1 MADPDVL
8 IDLLKRDDGGSSAD
22 EVSDRLSLI
31 LHDLRMGGSWKRT
44 NRGRLRRTEE
54 MLCTHLPPELRR
66 KLNFLDI
73 GASDGITTLD
83 AVRTL
88 RRAFGG
94 EVQAFIA
101 DRNVWLLRYRQG
113 PLVEYRAVDGEPIMA
128 RFGPLGIRLARQ
140 RRLTENSSDSLARAY
155 LRLTRFRPS
164 MRLDARMSL
173 VNPAAKSDPAIIVV
187 EFDCCIYQ
195 ESLKGTMS
203 AVRASNVLN
212 LGYFGLPELRQAV
225 TNIHAY
231 LREGGCLVV
240 SRNDDQPD
248 SEVENGSVWLRE
260 RGRFRWLQDFGASSE
275 IRSVVDD
282 WPQS

>member
-1 MADPDVL
+1 MVDPDVL
-8 IDLLKRDDGGSSAD
+8 VDLLKRDDAGSSTD
-22 EVSDRLSLI
+22 EVSDRFSLI

-54 MLCTHLPPELRR
+54 MLCAHLPPGFRR

-94 EVQAFIA
+94 KVQAFLA
-101 DRNVWLLRYRQG
+101 DRNVWLLRYRRG
-113 PLVEYRAVDGEPIMA
+113 PLVEYRAADGEPIMA

-140 RRLTENSSDSLARAY
+140 RHLAENSRDPLARAY
-155 LRLTRFRPS
+155 LRLARLRES

-173 VNPAAKSDPAIIVV
+173 VNPAAKSDPAIIVI
-187 EFDCCIYQ
+187 EFDCGIYQ

-212 LGYFGLPELRQAV
+212 HGYFGLPELRQAV

-231 LREGGCLVV
+231 LREAGCLVI

-248 SEVENGSVWLRE
+248 SEVENGSVWQRE
-260 RGRFRWLQDFGASSE
+260 GSRFRWLQDFGAGSE

-282 WPQS
+282 WSQS

>member
-1 MADPDVL
+1 
-8 IDLLKRDDGGSSAD
+8 
-22 EVSDRLSLI
+22 
-31 LHDLRMGGSWKRT
+31 
-44 NRGRLRRTEE
+44 

-94 EVQAFIA
+94 EVQAFLA
-101 DRNVWLLRYRQG
+101 DRNVWLLRYRRG

-140 RRLTENSSDSLARAY
+140 RRLGENSRDPLARAY
-155 LRLTRFRPS
+155 LRLARLRES

-173 VNPAAKSDPAIIVV
+173 VNPAAKSDPAIIVI
-187 EFDCCIYQ
+187 EFDCGIYQ

-212 LGYFGLPELRQAV
+212 LGYFGLPELRRAV
-225 TNIHAY
+225 TNIHTY
-231 LREGGCLVV
+231 LREAGCLVI
-240 SRNDDQPD
+240 SRNDDQLD
-248 SEVENGSVWLRE
+248 SEVENGSVWVRE
-260 RGRFRWLQDFGASSE
+260 GGRFRWLQDFGAGSE

-282 WPQS
+282 WSQS

>member
-8 IDLLKRDDGGSSAD
+8 VDLLKRDDAGSSAD
-22 EVSDRLSLI
+22 EVSDRFSLI

-94 EVQAFIA
+94 EVQAFLA

-113 PLVEYRAVDGEPIMA
+113 PLVEYRAVDGEPIIA

-140 RRLTENSSDSLARAY
+140 RRLAKNSRDPLARAY
-155 LRLTRFRPS
+155 LRLTRLRES

-173 VNPAAKSDPAIIVV
+173 VNPAAKSDPAIIII
-187 EFDCCIYQ
+187 EFDCCVYR

-212 LGYFGLPELRQAV
+212 LGYFRLPDLRQAV

-231 LREGGCLVV
+231 LREAGCLVI
-240 SRNDDQPD
+240 SRNDDQPER
-248 SEVENGSVWLRE
+248 SEES
-260 RGRFRWLQDFGASSE
+260 RGGKE
-275 IRSVVDD
+275 CE
-282 WPQS
+282 

>member
-8 IDLLKRDDGGSSAD
+8 GDLLKRDDAGSSAD
-22 EVSDRLSLI
+22 EVSDRFSLI

-54 MLCTHLPPELRR
+54 MLCTHLSPELRR

-94 EVQAFIA
+94 EVQAFLA

-140 RRLTENSSDSLARAY
+140 RRMAEDSRDPLARAY
-155 LRLTRFRPS
+155 LRLTRLRES

-173 VNPAAKSDPAIIVV
+173 VNPAAKSDPAIIVI
-187 EFDCCIYQ
+187 EFDCCVYQ

-212 LGYFGLPELRQAV
+212 LGYFGLPELRRAV

-231 LREGGCLVV
+231 LQEAGCLVI
-240 SRNDDQPD
+240 SRNDDQSD

-260 RGRFRWLQDFGASSE
+260 GSRFRWLQDFGAGSE

>member
-1 MADPDVL
+1 MADPDAL
-8 IDLLKRDDGGSSAD
+8 GDLLKRDDAGPSAD
-22 EVSDRLSLI
+22 EVSDRFSLI

-44 NRGRLRRTEE
+44 NRGRLRRSEE

-94 EVQAFIA
+94 EVQAFLA

-128 RFGPLGIRLARQ
+128 RLGPLGIRLARQ
-140 RRLTENSSDSLARAY
+140 RRLAENSRDPLARAY
-155 LRLTRFRPS
+155 LWLTRFRES

-212 LGYFGLPELRQAV
+212 LGYFRLSELRRAV

-231 LREGGCLVV
+231 LREAGCLVI

-260 RGRFRWLQDFGASSE
+260 GGRFRWLQDFGAGSE
-275 IRSVVDD
+275 IRSVVDA

>member
-8 IDLLKRDDGGSSAD
+8 VDLLKRDDAGSSAD
-22 EVSDRLSLI
+22 EVSDRFSLI

-54 MLCTHLPPELRR
+54 MLCTHLPSELRR
-66 KLNFLDI
+66 NLNFLDI

-94 EVQAFIA
+94 EVQAFLA
-101 DRNVWLLRYRQG
+101 DRNVWLLRYRRG
-113 PLVEYRAVDGEPIMA
+113 PLVEYRAADGEPIMA

-140 RRLTENSSDSLARAY
+140 RRLAENSRDPLARAY
-155 LRLTRFRPS
+155 LRLTRLRDS

-173 VNPAAKSDPAIIVV
+173 VNPAAKSDPAIIVI
-187 EFDCCIYQ
+187 EFDCCVYQ

-212 LGYFGLPELRQAV
+212 HGYFGLPELRRAV

-231 LREGGCLVV
+231 LREAGCLVI

-248 SEVENGSVWLRE
+248 SRSRTVP
-260 RGRFRWLQDFGASSE
+260 FG
-275 IRSVVDD
+275 
-282 WPQS
+282 